1 MESSAS
7 LPPSTVAETDQN
19 IPCGGVAEENGNENH
34 PPAGELPQSTDT
46 VNIDGNGIEHQQ
58 IASLEIRPSES
69 DTTNASTTLTLP
81 ETQGTEQQAIQP
93 SQQTQ
98 VPQQLHDQRSQ
109 QQEQQQQ
116 QRQQQP
122 QAQQEPEREVVLP
135 ATDTS
140 MSSQKPMF
148 VLRPVNKYIDIVC
161 ICISVLAYLLETTLN
176 AALAIFGIGVG
187 VGLVLGDSFRATLP
201 LLPAVQAS
209 QQQQQQTAAATNI
222 NANSTMT
229 ASGVQEMP
237 RGVPN
242 SLPAQ

>member
-7 LPPSTVAETDQN
+7 LPPSTAAETDQN
-19 IPCGGVAEENGNENH
+19 IPCGGVAEESGNENH
-34 PPAGELPQSTDT
+34 PSEGELPPSTDT
-46 VNIDGNGIEHQQ
+46 VNNDGNGIEHHQTV
-58 IASLEIRPSES
+58 SLEIRPSES
-69 DTTNASTTLTLP
+69 DTTNASTTPTLP
-81 ETQGTEQQAIQP
+81 ETQGTEQQANQS

-98 VPQQLHDQRSQ
+98 VPQQLHNQRSQ

-116 QRQQQP
+116 QQQP

-148 VLRPVNKYIDIVC
+148 VLRPVHKYIDIVC

-209 QQQQQQTAAATNI
+209 QQQQTAATTNI

-229 ASGVQEMP
+229 ASGVQEMS
-237 RGVPN
+237 RSVPN